1 VNEPQINV
9 DHFYHRPVY
18 HVVGLLT
25 ENSEI
30 PAISKDL
37 ESAGVDLTA
46 VEILCGERGTHPG

>member
-1 VNEPQINV
+1 MNEPRINV
-9 DHFYHRPVY
+9 DHFYPRPVY

-37 ESAGVDLTA
+37 ESGGVDLTA

>member
-25 ENSEI
+25 EKSEI
-30 PAISKDL
+30 PP
-37 ESAGVDLTA
+37 SAVNSHRP
-46 VEILCGERGTHPG
+46 E